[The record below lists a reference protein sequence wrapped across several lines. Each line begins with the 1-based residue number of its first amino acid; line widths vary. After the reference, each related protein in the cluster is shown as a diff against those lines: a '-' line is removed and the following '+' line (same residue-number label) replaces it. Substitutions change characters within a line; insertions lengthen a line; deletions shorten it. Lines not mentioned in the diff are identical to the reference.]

1 MTSRVTQERLKELL
15 HYDPETGVFTWLVPR
30 KGTGGVGSVAGRSN
44 PSNKY
49 WEICID
55 YKRYLAHRLACLYMT
70 GKWPSEDVDHI
81 DRNRTNNAFRNLREA
96 TRSQN
101 LWNTVARG
109 TQASGKRW
117 QAVIFTDGVRKCL
130 GTYDTEQEAHEAYT
144 AAAKLRGEFSPYYR
158 QETASA
164 NHR

>member
-1 MTSRVTQERLKELL
+1 MTSKITHKRLKELL
-15 HYDPETGVFTWLVPR
+15 HYDPDTGVFTWAVPR

-55 YKRYLAHRLACLYMT
+55 YRRYLAHRLAWLYMT
-70 GKWPSEDVDHI
+70 GEWPNEDIDHI

-101 LWNTVARG
+101 LWNTGARG
-109 TQASGKRW
+109 TQVNGARW
-117 QAVIFTDGVRKCL
+117 QAVISTRGVKSCL
-130 GTYDTEQEAHEAYT
+130 GTYDTEQEAHEVYV
-144 AAAKLRGEFSPYYR
+144 AAATKLRGEFAPTR
-158 QETASA
+158 TQGPV
-164 NHR
+164 